1 MEHRAMLNDGPVFP
15 RSALG
20 SIVRPGL
27 ALAMPCQN
35 GLLLAP
41 LAQAAASARV
51 FGWLGAARSGLGG
64 EAEGFGALLGV
75 VVEGGVERG
84 ELFLRVERE
93 DGSTQ

>member
-64 EAEGFGALLGV
+64 
-75 VVEGGVERG
+75 GGRRASARFSV
-84 ELFLRVERE
+84 
-93 DGSTQ
+93 

>member
-41 LAQAAASARV
+41 LAQAAASASPS
-51 FGWLGAARSGLGG
+51 FSKPNKNHY
-64 EAEGFGALLGV
+64 
-75 VVEGGVERG
+75 
-84 ELFLRVERE
+84 FLA
-93 DGSTQ
+93 